1 MWSSEPRESI
11 AICKANVAA
20 LFLNHFKTLSVGPVP
35 RIERGCSRA
44 LYLLSYSSRV
54 YNCKT
59 CHIAYFF
66 SRPLEV
72 LSERQKQ
79 LISLE
84 WDIWLDCKTV
94 CFFLK
99 IGLVKSP
106 RGSHTHAR
114 EKKKTTVRFPYIEGL
129 FRTSRYCHAKL
140 VRLQLAR
147 LQHDTSTTWFQTS
160 NLFQSNRTVACERQT
175 FLLAHRRWRTFL
187 SGDELG
193 EL

>member
-44 LYLLSYSSRV
+44 LYR
-54 YNCKT
+54 
-59 CHIAYFF
+59 F
-66 SRPLEV
+66 SKEPARA
-72 LSERQKQ
+72 S
-79 LISLE
+79 
-84 WDIWLDCKTV
+84 
-94 CFFLK
+94 
-99 IGLVKSP
+99 
-106 RGSHTHAR
+106 HAR
-114 EKKKTTVRFPYIEGL
+114 ARKKKKKTTVRFPYIEGL
-129 FRTSRYCHAKL
+129 FRTSRYCHARL

-175 FLLAHRRWRTFL
+175 FLLAHRR
-187 SGDELG
+187 
-193 EL
+193 